1 MTLIGS
7 IRVDQNTC
15 VWTNK
20 AGKAPEF
27 VLSWTPPKG
36 SREEK
41 REVKLRASDVVTKTV
56 WMEHIAAE
64 ASRTTELALK
74 DWWQDL
80 FGNVMY
86 QRKGHEIE
94 ARKKVASVINGM
106 KKFSILPGASSSS
119 SSSSSSSCDVHGK
132 LRGKEESSP
141 EESSAS
147 ASAVGDDLDA
157 RAEQLALNVLNKM
170 RERRSKAAVT
180 SMSGLFADV
189 DEHIDDEVSNVK
201 WHFCL
206 CVCGEL

>member
-106 KKFSILPGASSSS
+106 KKFSILPGS
-119 SSSSSSSCDVHGK
+119 DIHGK
-132 LRGKEESSP
+132 LRGKDESSP

-147 ASAVGDDLDA
+147 PVGDDLDA

-189 DEHIDDEVSNVK
+189 DENIDDEVSNVK
-201 WHFCL
+201 WHFYL
-206 CVCGEL
+206 WRIVN

>member
-1 MTLIGS
+1 
-7 IRVDQNTC
+7 
-15 VWTNK
+15 
-20 AGKAPEF
+20 
-27 VLSWTPPKG
+27 
-36 SREEK
+36 
-41 REVKLRASDVVTKTV
+41 
-56 WMEHIAAE
+56 MEHIAAE

-106 KKFSILPGASSSS
+106 KKFSILPGSSSS
-119 SSSSSSSCDVHGK
+119 SLSSSCDVHGK
-132 LRGKEESSP
+132 VRGKDENSP

-147 ASAVGDDLDA
+147 PVGDDLDA

-189 DEHIDDEVSNVK
+189 DENIDDEVSNVK
-201 WHFCL
+201 WHFYL
-206 CVCGEL
+206 WRIVN